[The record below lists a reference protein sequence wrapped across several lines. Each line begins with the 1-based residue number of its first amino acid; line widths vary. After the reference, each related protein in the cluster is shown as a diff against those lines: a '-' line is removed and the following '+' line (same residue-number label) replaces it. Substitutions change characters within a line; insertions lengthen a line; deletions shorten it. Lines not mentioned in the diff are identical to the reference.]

1 MFRQGAIGIAFAIA
15 IAESMLT
22 IRRMLLSGIMKTWIK
37 GLLIAGLAFSP
48 LAIIGAVQS
57 GNVIRSL
64 SDKPYIGSHGNE
76 GQRREE
82 MLVKLTT
89 TYVAQ
94 GKLVTTP
101 MRNGTQLAPIV
112 FLNAQLELA
121 GAKWRVASIEGIT
134 AETFAIS

>member
-1 MFRQGAIGIAFAIA
+1 MLAIT
-15 IAESMLT
+15 ESMPS
-22 IRRMLLSGIMKTWIK
+22 IRRILLNGTMKTWIK

-48 LAIIGAVQS
+48 LAAIGIVQS

-76 GQRREE
+76 GQRRED

-89 TYVAQ
+89 AYIAQ

-101 MRNGTQLAPIV
+101 MRNGTELAPIV

-121 GAKWRVASIEGIT
+121 GAKWRVASVDGIT